1 MSSYDVEYSPR
12 ILGLSLLGPLTIS
25 QYIQILTLK
34 QYVNTNTKSRP
45 FLGQFYAFTL
55 YFANN
60 EMNMLISGIEENMT
74 LFFSWF
80 DEMSTIENDSN
91 SWTVRIF
98 DAFWIS
104 AFWPKSL

>member
-1 MSSYDVEYSPR
+1 MLSPHLKMSSYDVEYSPR

-74 LFFSWF
+74 LFFS
-80 DEMSTIENDSN
+80 
-91 SWTVRIF
+91 
-98 DAFWIS
+98 
-104 AFWPKSL
+104 

>member
-45 FLGQFYAFTL
+45 LFGQFYAL
-55 YFANN
+55 
-60 EMNMLISGIEENMT
+60 LQ
-74 LFFSWF
+74 
-80 DEMSTIENDSN
+80 
-91 SWTVRIF
+91 
-98 DAFWIS
+98 S
-104 AFWPKSL
+104 ALQIMK